1 MLADPVG
8 NATPNTAERST
19 FPWAGLICHFSAGAT
34 SETPE
39 FLGPRTFAKY
49 VGVSTRN
56 SRQFA
61 IPVRKRVFVP
71 STNRSRSRVLK
82 LTPFSICRLPAGTTR
97 LEFVTS
103 GRSVVISSLVL
114 GQPSALAVIVPRQ
127 TAKPST
133 TIASLQ
139 TNARAVRT
147 IVQFDFLLRIRSP
160 EASRKSRDGNHQ
172 PPCTRERSAQLTA
185 PSNHHCTKS
194 RGLG

>member
-1 MLADPVG
+1 MPVDPVG

-19 FPWAGLICHFSAGAT
+19 FPGIGLICHFSAGAT
-34 SETPE
+34 SEKPDFSE
-39 FLGPRTFAKY
+39 LRTFAKY

-71 STNRSRSRVLK
+71 STNRSPSRMLK

-103 GRSVVISSLVL
+103 GRSVVIASLVL
-114 GQPSALAVIVPRQ
+114 GQPSALAVIVLKQ
-127 TAKPST
+127 GKASK

-139 TNARAVRT
+139 ATPSAVRT
-147 IVQFDFLLRIRSP
+147 IIQLDFLLHIRSP
-160 EASRKSRDGNHQ
+160 EA
-172 PPCTRERSAQLTA
+172 
-185 PSNHHCTKS
+185 
-194 RGLG
+194 

>member
-19 FPWAGLICHFSAGAT
+19 FPGAGLICHFSAGAT
-34 SETPE
+34 SEKPE

-71 STNRSRSRVLK
+71 STNRSPSRVLK

-114 GQPSALAVIVPRQ
+114 GQLSALVIVLRQ
-127 TAKPST
+127 TAKAST
-133 TIASLQ
+133 TIANLQ

-172 PPCTRERSAQLTA
+172 PPCTRERAAQLTA